1 MGVFF
6 RTRIPGLLIF
16 AYYISLLSSADPT
29 KDRIRLRRQFNGHGP
44 QIDLNI
50 TVPYIFSA
58 RLYPYG
64 QSKGDHITQLDPQP
78 IDLHTPLKLFGRN
91 YETLLIHKDGYLSL
105 SPSSNFFPTDN
116 ERPVIAL
123 FWMPSKGGRVYFRET
138 TETSI
143 LSLVQNEVNI
153 QYRYGKEFKP
163 SSVLIVTWEGTFSVA
178 DERTEGNIFQVAIV
192 LSNQGTFAHFV
203 YSRLVSN
210 NNAAAGF
217 SGSPFTEAHFYLPG
231 SGTPTSSHLV
241 EKSNIGIPG
250 EWLFRI
256 DDSQIYLCGA
266 GFKGLECV
274 DSCSPNQWYLDCSRE
289 CHCHSGVACN
299 TETGVCPNNQCS
311 PGWTNAPRCDE
322 DVDECLDSLHICP
335 EEQPDCVNTAGSY
348 LCLCFEYDN
357 TTNSCRSKQ
366 SGNRIPTEKI
376 PVSVMPLVPQIAQKA
391 TPKQSIKSRD
401 SLTTSFSV
409 DSFGPSMT
417 SVSQLQTIAPIFAQT
432 DHPLTIQ
439 PVLGTRARSP
449 SSSTTLITPPPA
461 PICPQCDQNGHCEGN
476 ECVCNTGWTGN
487 GIECIDLN
495 ECAQDG
501 ICGANALCQNTL
513 GSYQCVCDVG
523 FVATGQGCV
532 DLDECS
538 EGLVTCRGG
547 VTARCVNKPGG
558 FECQCAPGYTGSP
571 EGPQGCQDINECDT
585 PELYCGNKAKC
596 KNNPGS
602 YSCECFEGYE
612 KAHNS
617 TTCVD
622 INECLLSPCDSSAVC
637 TNLDGTFQCKCVDG
651 FVGNGIECRETILFP
666 TGRQTSALPQTDNAV
681 MPYRLEQPLKV
692 FGKEFEV
699 VFISANGLVSFD
711 RAFSE
716 PVLNP
721 ESLRSIVFYP
731 LHDSYKS
738 KPESSVTFKEIT
750 ESDATNY
757 GLLSR
762 ASLLV
767 QNKFNMLRF
776 HANRLLVVT
785 YEKLSVLNSFN
796 QNTFQ
801 LVIAQS
807 NDASFVIY
815 LYENV
820 DEDSNSAIVGF
831 SYPNGMVSV
840 PAKTIAKT
848 SNVGQKGKWIW
859 KIDNPHRIEN
869 CPAGKREPPF
879 CEDDCTPGRWGFSC
893 EKKCKCADGMPCDF
907 GSGFCANGKCAS
919 GFEGPSCGN
928 DIDECQREIHNCHV
942 DAVCTNTYGS
952 FTCKCRPLFAGDGVS
967 VCKEID
973 ECFKRFNKSCAPHSR
988 CDTTNPDYPECVC
1001 IDRYHGDGRRLCQP
1015 DLTTTTPLSTLPTTT
1030 TVVPKII
1037 VPKESE
1043 EDIPFNM
1050 RTWTSVESKAEV
1062 TQPIKTTEATTTKK
1076 IPQRPKVD
1084 VAKDYDDTDND
1095 ITVGSKLE
1103 DTIET
1108 SSILFL
1114 IVPGVV
1120 VGVWLVLVMVVL
1132 VQCCRRRR
1140 NVRLTKYSPQMMS
1153 YGQHGANTTS
1163 SYFGPNLN

>member
-1 MGVFF
+1 MGLLS
-6 RTRIPGLLIF
+6 RLQLPGLIL
-16 AYYISLLSSADPT
+16 AACWLHSASADVSQ
-29 KDRIRLRRQFNGHGP
+29 DRIRQRRQFNNPHGP

-64 QSKGDHITQLDPQP
+64 QSKGDQVTQLDPQP
-78 IDLHTPLKLFGRN
+78 VDLHTPLKLLGRS

-105 SPSSNFFPTDN
+105 SPSNNFFPTDN
-116 ERPVIAL
+116 ERPVVAL
-123 FWMPSKGGRVYFRET
+123 FWMPAKGGRVYFRET
-138 TETSI
+138 TDPSI
-143 LSLVQNEVNI
+143 LSLAQNEVNI
-153 QYRYGKEFKP
+153 QYRYGKEFQP
-163 SSVLIVTWEGTFSVA
+163 TSVLIVTWEGTYGVA
-178 DERTEGNIFQVAIV
+178 DLKTEGNMFQIALI
-192 LSNQGTFAHFV
+192 LSKEATFAHFV
-203 YSRLVSN
+203 YSKLASN

-217 SGSPFTEAHFYLPG
+217 SGSPFTDTHFYLPG
-231 SGTPTSSHLV
+231 SGTPTSSSLV

-289 CHCHSGVACN
+289 CHCANGVACN
-299 TETGVCPNNQCS
+299 TETGVCPSNACS
-311 PGWTNAPRCDE
+311 PGWTNAPKCDE
-322 DVDECLDSLHICP
+322 DVDECVVAQRLCP

-357 TTNSCRSKQ
+357 ITNSCRSNQ
-366 SGNRIPTEKI
+366 AGNRFPAERI
-376 PVSVMPLVPQIAQKA
+376 PVSVMPLVPQIAQKG
-391 TPKQSIKSRD
+391 TTKQPGRLRD
-401 SLTTSFSV
+401 SSTTILNV
-409 DSFGPSMT
+409 EPINQNLIPDI
-417 SVSQLQTIAPIFAQT
+417 QTLAPIFAQT
-432 DHPLTIQ
+432 DRPLTIQ
-439 PVLGTRARSP
+439 PVLSTRARSP
-449 SSSTTLITPPPA
+449 LAQTIATTVAVPL
-461 PICPQCDQNGHCEGN
+461 CPQCDLNGHCEGSQ
-476 ECVCNTGWTGN
+476 CVCNTGWTGN

-495 ECAQDG
+495 ECLQDN

-523 FVATGQGCV
+523 FVATSQGCE
-532 DLDECS
+532 DLDECA

-547 VTARCVNKPGG
+547 VTSKCVNKPGG
-558 FECQCAPGYTGSP
+558 FECQCAPGYTGSSDS
-571 EGPQGCQDINECDT
+571 PQGCQDINECDT

-596 KNNPGS
+596 KNAPGS

-622 INECLLSPCDSSAVC
+622 VNECLLSPCDPSAVC

-666 TGRQTSALPQTDNAV
+666 TGRQTSSLQQLDNAV
-681 MPYRLEQPLKV
+681 IPYRLEEPVKV
-692 FGKEFEV
+692 FGKDYETV
-699 VFISANGLVSFD
+699 YISANGLVSFD

-716 PVLNP
+716 PVTGP
-721 ESLRSIVFYP
+721 DDIRSVVFYP
-731 LHDSYKS
+731 LHDAYKM
-738 KPESSVTFKEIT
+738 KPESSIHFKEVT

-767 QNKFNMLRF
+767 QNKFNMVRF
-776 HANRLLVVT
+776 HAHRLLVVT
-785 YEKLSVLNSFN
+785 YEKLSTATSFN

-801 LVIAQS
+801 MVIAQS
-807 NDASFVIY
+807 SDATFLIY

-820 DEDSNSAIVGF
+820 DEDTRSAIVGF
-831 SYPNGMVSV
+831 SYPNGMLSI
-840 PAKTIAKT
+840 PAKTTAKA
-848 SNVGQKGKWIW
+848 SNVGQKGKWMW
-859 KIDNPHRIEN
+859 KIDNPAKIEQ
-869 CPAGKREPPF
+869 CPAGKMDPPF
-879 CEDDCTPGRWGFSC
+879 CEDDCPPGKWGLSC
-893 EKKCKCADGMPCDF
+893 EKECRCADGMPCDF
-907 GSGFCANGKCAS
+907 GSGFCASGKCAP
-919 GFEGPSCGN
+919 GFEGPSCNN
-928 DIDECQREIHNCHV
+928 DIDECHRNQHNCHIA
-942 DAVCTNTYGS
+942 AVCTNTYGS
-952 FTCKCRPLFAGDGVS
+952 FTCKCRPLFAGDGVT

-973 ECFKRFNKSCAPHSR
+973 ECFKRFNKSCAAQSR

-1001 IDRYHGDGRRLCQP
+1001 IDGYHGDGRKECNP
-1015 DLTTTTPLSTLPTTT
+1015 DIKTSTILTTIPTSTTMMPKMIVPQKEYEEELNPFSMHTWTSIERKAEVTEPITTTT
-1030 TVVPKII
+1030 TVTTSTRKVPK
-1037 VPKESE
+1037 
-1043 EDIPFNM
+1043 
-1050 RTWTSVESKAEV
+1050 
-1062 TQPIKTTEATTTKK
+1062 
-1076 IPQRPKVD
+1076 RPKVD
-1084 VAKDYDDTDND
+1084 VAKDYDDIDRD

-1103 DTIET
+1103 DSIET

-1153 YGQHGANTTS
+1153 YGQRSTS
-1163 SYFGPNLN
+1163 YLGQSVLN